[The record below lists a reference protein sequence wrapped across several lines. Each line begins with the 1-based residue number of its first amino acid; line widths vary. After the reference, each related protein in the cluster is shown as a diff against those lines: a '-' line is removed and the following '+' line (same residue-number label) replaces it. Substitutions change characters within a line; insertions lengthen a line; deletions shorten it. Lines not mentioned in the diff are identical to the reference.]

1 MWRQLFLTY
10 LLLKVSSPHITSL
23 GDTTVEYGKDA
34 YYKCEL
40 QNQKDVHQITWQKR
54 LRDNPVENLGSYSEL
69 SGQHINELYQGKVIL
84 NETSLSSVSLI
95 LKNVTWADECCYIC
109 IFNVYPGDS
118 KRKQK
123 CLTVQ
128 GISELKAKVY
138 NPEIELAD
146 GTATVVFSCSATGK
160 PAPTIRWRFSPN
172 STVLHQMT
180 PTTVANRDGTFTRSQ
195 NVTLHLTESWDGHAE
210 CVVQSGS
217 RGERMKRVTFSWDAG
232 QEKMVEDRE
241 TGGGVSKPGQSL
253 LVIVVAVAAAF
264 GMALVPVIIIVKAL
278 KR

>member
-40 QNQKDVHQITWQKR
+40 QNQK
-54 LRDNPVENLGSYSEL
+54 
-69 SGQHINELYQGKVIL
+69 
-84 NETSLSSVSLI
+84 
-95 LKNVTWADECCYIC
+95 
-109 IFNVYPGDS
+109 GDS